1 MASSF
6 VPLSAGSGFTLT
18 KVLDES
24 VGQAPPE
31 EEEESTIDKAI
42 NMVMGT
48 GLVPYFLAFMAAVL
62 GVGGYIVLRFLLPRG
77 GHLLETRPDV
87 RLNSRYGAGVSRYVR
102 YLEGQEDAKVK
113 NIF

>member
-1 MASSF
+1 MD
-6 VPLSAGSGFTLT
+6 
-18 KVLDES
+18 KVL
-24 VGQAPPE
+24 
-31 EEEESTIDKAI
+31 

-48 GLVPYFLAFMAAVL
+48 GFVPYLMAFLAAVL
-62 GVGGYIVLRFLLPRG
+62 GVGGYILLRFLFPKG